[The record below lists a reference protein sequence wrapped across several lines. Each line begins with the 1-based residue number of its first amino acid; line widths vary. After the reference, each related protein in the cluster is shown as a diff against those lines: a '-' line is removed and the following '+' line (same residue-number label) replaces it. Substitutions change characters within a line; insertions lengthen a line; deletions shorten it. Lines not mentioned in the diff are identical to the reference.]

1 MIESSVLKDHPQVQ
15 YLEDLKIALE
25 KVDPAYFNWYMHK
38 LADDGSVSEDI
49 RNRHEERTFAY
60 ELYHQVRKIM
70 ESKEASKRYQ
80 SVYLNGEAIKDDK
93 FFTNLYEGL
102 SYVYKDINDLK
113 SNKRMPDL
121 VLHKDQGSIKPEGQI
136 YLAEIKMG
144 DNDKALDDLRK
155 LSMFKSSKLNFSFY
169 IFIYVRKTM
178 FELKEELKN
187 INTSKFS
194 KDIVCLCT
202 KIQKAECYTLGELI

>member
-38 LADDGSVSEDI
+38 LADDGSVSEEI

-80 SVYLNGEAIKDDK
+80 SVYLNGEAPL
-93 FFTNLYEGL
+93 F
-102 SYVYKDINDLK
+102 
-113 SNKRMPDL
+113 
-121 VLHKDQGSIKPEGQI
+121 
-136 YLAEIKMG
+136 
-144 DNDKALDDLRK
+144 
-155 LSMFKSSKLNFSFY
+155 
-169 IFIYVRKTM
+169 
-178 FELKEELKN
+178 
-187 INTSKFS
+187 
-194 KDIVCLCT
+194 
-202 KIQKAECYTLGELI
+202 